1 MIRISLLVVFA
12 FLLQACSSLAYYWE
26 KIEGHSEI
34 IDKQRPIQEVIDDPK
49 TTHETKLR
57 LINANEAR
65 QFASEVLKLPE
76 NDSYKNYADI
86 GRDYVVWTVVA
97 TPAYSIKPK
106 EWCFIIIGC
115 LSYRGYFSKQS
126 AEDFAA
132 ELRKKNMDV
141 YVAGTK
147 AYSTLGWFDDPLL
160 NTMLYKSEA
169 YRIGIIFHE
178 LAHQQMYADS
188 DTAFNE
194 AFATTVELQGI
205 KHWFTLVDKQ
215 QLYADYVVAKKR
227 DEDFKNVLKQA
238 QVKLKNV
245 YASEQSN
252 SILERNK
259 KMAFKE
265 LKNAYQKFKKRWE
278 GYNGYDKWM
287 SQPLNNAHLALVAT
301 YNNWVPALTK
311 LFEQSSHDYT
321 LFYKK
326 IEQLRDLGK
335 QQREV
340 KLNQLMGSK

>member
-1 MIRISLLVVFA
+1 MIRIALLLVFVFC
-12 FLLQACSSLAYYWE
+12 LQSCTSLAYYWE

-34 IDKQRPIQEVIDDPK
+34 LNKQRPIQDVIDDPK
-49 TTHETKLR
+49 TTQEIKQR
-57 LINANEAR
+57 LINAREAR
-65 QFASEVLKLPE
+65 KFASEVLKLPE
-76 NDSYKNYADI
+76 NDSYRNYVDI

-97 TPAYSIKPK
+97 TPPYSIKPK
-106 EWCFIIIGC
+106 EWCFIIVGC

-132 ELRKKNMDV
+132 ELRKRNMDV

-205 KHWFTLVDKQ
+205 KHWFTLADKQ
-215 QLYADYVVAKKR
+215 QLYADYVAAKNR
-227 DEDFKNVLKQA
+227 DKDFKNLLKQA
-238 QVKLKNV
+238 QENLKSIYALEQSDNVLESKKMQVFKKLKN
-245 YASEQSN
+245 Q
-252 SILERNK
+252 
-259 KMAFKE
+259 
-265 LKNAYQKFKKRWE
+265 YQKFKQRWSD
-278 GYNGYDKWM
+278 YNGYDKWM

-301 YNNWVPALTK
+301 YNNWVPALSQ
-311 LFEQSSHDYT
+311 LFEQSNHDYKI
-321 LFYKK
+321 FYKK
-326 IEQLRDLGK
+326 IEQLKDLDK

-340 KLNQLMGSK
+340 KLNKLMGSQ

>member
-1 MIRISLLVVFA
+1 MIRITLLLVFTVF
-12 FLLQACSSLAYYWE
+12 LQACSSLAYYWE

-34 IDKQRPIQEVIDDPK
+34 LNKQRPIQDVIYDPK
-49 TTHETKLR
+49 TTQKIKQR
-57 LINANEAR
+57 LTNAKEAR
-65 QFASEVLKLPE
+65 KFASEILKLPD
-76 NDSYKNYADI
+76 NDSYRNYADI

-97 TPAYSIKPK
+97 TPPYSIKPK
-106 EWCFIIIGC
+106 EWCFIIVGC

-132 ELRKKNMDV
+132 ELRKKKMDV

-205 KHWFTLVDKQ
+205 KHWFTLTDKQ
-215 QLYADYVVAKKR
+215 QLYADYAVAKNR
-227 DEDFKNVLKQA
+227 DKEFKNLLIQA
-238 QVKLKNV
+238 QENLKNIYVLEQSDSVLESKKMQVFKKLKNQ
-245 YASEQSN
+245 YE
-252 SILERNK
+252 
-259 KMAFKE
+259 
-265 LKNAYQKFKKRWE
+265 KFKQRWSD
-278 GYNGYDKWM
+278 YNGYDKWM
-287 SQPLNNAHLALVAT
+287 AQPLNNAHLALVAT
-301 YNNWVPALTK
+301 YNNWVPALTQ
-311 LFEQSSHDYT
+311 LFEQSNHDYKI
-321 LFYKK
+321 FYKK
-326 IEQLRDLGK
+326 IEQLKDLDK

-340 KLNQLMGSK
+340 KLYQLMGSK